1 MATQSKYETI
11 AEDVL
16 RGIGG
21 KENVRSVAHCAT
33 RLRFV
38 LDDRSK
44 ADKEAVESTRGVIA
58 VVEAGGQFQVV
69 IGNTVGNV
77 YQAVVAQGVEERDG
91 GTAAGGFL
99 PRAMDLVTSIFTPF
113 LWTLAAVGLLK
124 AFLAVAVKISP
135 GFQGTSTYAIWF
147 AAADAVFQFLPVL
160 LAITAAKRFKANQ
173 FTSVAIAGALIY
185 SATIPVMPGKNGT
198 SVTLQAFD
206 QAGGHLTFLG
216 IPVVM
221 ASYLSAV
228 IPTILAVYFQSHVER
243 LLERVLPTVI
253 RNFTVPLVTL
263 ALVVPVVFLAIG
275 PVSSQVGDAVA
286 SAIKN
291 LWDVAPWAAGGVF
304 GGLWQVLVIFG
315 LHWAFV
321 PVITQELTT
330 NGHSVM
336 TGSLFPAILAQGAAT
351 FAVFLRT
358 RDQDLKAVAGPASLS
373 AFVAGITEPAIYGVT
388 LRLKRPFVF
397 AIIGG
402 AVGGAIAAAG
412 GSGADGFVVPG
423 ALTLASTLGFG
434 NFALQLIGCGV
445 GIAIAFGLT
454 FVAGFKD
461 LPTATADGKAAD
473 GKAGDGAGD
482 TAVAPDTAV
491 ATLTVPVAGK
501 VVPLSEVPDKVFA
514 SGAMGS
520 GLAVIPSEG
529 KVYAPIGGTLVSV
542 MPHAFGIRSD
552 TGVEVLVHIG
562 LNTVELKGRGFTPA
576 VAQGGR
582 VAAGDLLTDVDLKV
596 ITDAGYDPMTV
607 LIVTDPGSHS
617 AVVPTAT
624 GDVGPRH
631 AALDLI
637 G

>member
-1 MATQSKYETI
+1 MATSSKYEVI

-38 LDDRSK
+38 LADRSK
-44 ADKEAVESTRGVIA
+44 ADKDAVEATRGVIA
-58 VVEAGGQFQVV
+58 VVESGGQFQVV

-91 GTAAGGFL
+91 GGSTPGGFL
-99 PRAMDLVTSIFTPF
+99 PRAMDIVTSIFTPF

-147 AAADAVFQFLPVL
+147 AAADAVFQFLPIL
-160 LAITAAKRFKANQ
+160 LAITAAKRFRANQ
-173 FTSVAIAGALIY
+173 FTAVAIAGALIY
-185 SATIPVMPGKNGT
+185 SATIPVMAGKDGT
-198 SVTLQAFD
+198 SLTMQAFH

-221 ASYLSAV
+221 TSYLSAV
-228 IPTILAVYFQSHVER
+228 IPTILAVYFQSYVER
-243 LLERVLPTVI
+243 LLERVMPTVI

-263 ALVVPVVFLAIG
+263 AIVVPVVFLAIG
-275 PVSSQVGDAVA
+275 PVSSRVGDVIA
-286 SAIKN
+286 SGIQN
-291 LWDVAPWAAGGVF
+291 LWDVAPWAAGGLF
-304 GGLWQVLVIFG
+304 GGVWQSIVIFG
-315 LHWAFV
+315 VHWGFAPIV
-321 PVITQELTT
+321 TQEMAST
-330 NGHSVM
+330 GHSLLLATV
-336 TGSLFPAILAQGAAT
+336 FPAILSQGAAT
-351 FAVFLRT
+351 FAVFLKT
-358 RDQDLKAVAGPASLS
+358 RNPDLKAVAGPASLS
-373 AFVAGITEPAIYGVT
+373 AFVAGVTEPAIYGVT

-397 AIIGG
+397 ASIGG

-412 GSGADGFVVPG
+412 GSGTDGFVLPG
-423 ALTLASTLGFG
+423 AITLASTLNVG
-434 NFALQLIGCGV
+434 NFALQLIGCGAGV
-445 GIAIAFGLT
+445 ALAFGLT
-454 FVAGFKD
+454 FIVGFKD
-461 LPTATADGKAAD
+461 LPTAAEGAAVDGASADADGTVVTLAA
-473 GKAGDGAGD
+473 
-482 TAVAPDTAV
+482 
-491 ATLTVPVAGK
+491 PVAGK

-514 SGAMGS
+514 SGALGS

-562 LNTVELKGRGFTPA
+562 LNTVELKGRGFTAA
-576 VAQGGR
+576 VTQGQK
-582 VAAGDLLTDVDLKV
+582 VSVGDLLTDVDLKL
-596 ITDAGYDPMTV
+596 ITDAGYDPTTV

-624 GDVGPRH
+624 GDVQPRR